1 MEPTTLVLVAA
12 GIISVFL
19 KEYDNSIAITVLLL
33 VNSIIGFIQEQKAET
48 SLQAIK
54 KISSVQTTI
63 LRDGSTKKVPIE
75 DVVVGDIVFLEA
87 GDFVPADLR
96 LFEANDL
103 QMDESALTGEF
114 FAVEKTSE
122 TQETDSL
129 PLAERVNM
137 AYMNTLVTYG
147 RGKGIV
153 VAVGKET
160 EMGKIAQ
167 LLKEITPDK
176 TPLQKQLSEISK
188 KLSILAVII
197 CLAIFGIGVFQ
208 GQSIYE
214 IAMSA
219 FSLAIAAIPEG
230 MPLIVTL
237 ILVMGIRD
245 MAKNNAIMKKF
256 NSH

>member
-1 MEPTTLVLVAA
+1 LEPTTLVLVAA

-103 QMDESALTGEF
+103 QMDESALTGESL
-114 FAVEKTSE
+114 AVEKTSE

-167 LLKEITPDK
+167 L
-176 TPLQKQLSEISK
+176 
-188 KLSILAVII
+188 
-197 CLAIFGIGVFQ
+197 
-208 GQSIYE
+208 
-214 IAMSA
+214 
-219 FSLAIAAIPEG
+219 
-230 MPLIVTL
+230 
-237 ILVMGIRD
+237 
-245 MAKNNAIMKKF
+245 
-256 NSH
+256 